1 MEEKL
6 RKYVEGLFS
15 SAPKTK
21 KAVELRE
28 EIYTNLVE
36 KYHDVVKTGATEEE
50 AYDIVKK
57 SVGNVDELID
67 SLYERSEEDKM
78 QMEINKKKK
87 AVYDAVSAMLYI
99 ASPIAIIALAVVGQ
113 PIPGVIILLACIAV
127 ATGLKIYANS
137 VYGAYE
143 KMDDTVVEEFKEW
156 KAEKDVS
163 GQRKNIY
170 SGTIWLIIV
179 ILYFVISFTTGA
191 WYVSWIIFLIGAAV
205 NQLISIHLNK

>member
-21 KAVELRE
+21 TAVELRE